1 MFARTVPPAKNQ
13 SASRETEQG
22 MWRSGYR
29 VCLRSRRS
37 RVRISA
43 SSFFL
48 FFCLRDV
55 ADDVL
60 FRTSH
65 FARRTAKCGGGGGR
79 RRARGCAGVL
89 KLGKVSP
96 IREIFIN
103 RDEKCR
109 DREETTT
116 KTDVRS
122 TETRTTPATF
132 SRRSE
137 TTRRRWDEREA
148 KGSLSGTLDRAR
160 MFARVRYARRSTRSS
175 SLVALASGPFPSPF
189 RSAAAARRRF

>member
-43 SSFFL
+43 SSFFFL
-48 FFCLRDV
+48 LPP
-55 ADDVL
+55 
-60 FRTSH
+60 
-65 FARRTAKCGGGGGR
+65 GR
-79 RRARGCAGVL
+79 RERCPLSNEPLCASNGEVWGRWWTSTREGVCW
-89 KLGKVSP
+89 GAETGESFAD
-96 IREIFIN
+96 REIFIN

-109 DREETTT
+109 DREET
-116 KTDVRS
+116 TDVRS

-137 TTRRRWDEREA
+137 TTRSRLDEREA

-175 SLVALASGPFPSPF
+175 LVALASLPFPSPF